1 VRLAL
6 TIWWTCIALGTLF
19 LSCSTYAQELN
30 GVAHKFL
37 QRHGV
42 PCLFVLLPASIQA
55 PKTRFYSPMAHSC
68 YEIDVD
74 ALNGRPVAQAL
85 PNDLQS

>member
-1 VRLAL
+1 M
-6 TIWWTCIALGTLF
+6 
-19 LSCSTYAQELN
+19 
-30 GVAHKFL
+30 
-37 QRHGV
+37 
-42 PCLFVLLPASIQA
+42 PASIQA

-85 PNDLQS
+85 PDDLQSLMVSVEIGDSTANEQNH